1 MIGAYFFFSLG
12 QIGTKNK
19 KPPYKEN
26 IAGMNTQQKSHVEG
40 LGFSSSHLFSP
51 LELVDKYPRST
62 VAAKTVG
69 EARKTVQAILDGEDD
84 RLLLITGPC
93 SVHDQKSALDY
104 GEKLVSL

>member
-1 MIGAYFFFSLG
+1 MVNDWGLFFFGLG
-12 QIGTKNK
+12 QIGTQNK
-19 KPPYKEN
+19 KPPRKEK

-69 EARKTVQAILDGEDD
+69 EA
-84 RLLLITGPC
+84 
-93 SVHDQKSALDY
+93 
-104 GEKLVSL
+104 